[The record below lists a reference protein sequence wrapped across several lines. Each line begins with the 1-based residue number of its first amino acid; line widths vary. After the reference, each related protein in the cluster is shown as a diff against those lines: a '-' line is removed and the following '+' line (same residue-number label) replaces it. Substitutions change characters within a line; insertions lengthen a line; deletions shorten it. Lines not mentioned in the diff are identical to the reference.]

1 MHAIFLTLAL
11 VSTPVDSY
19 PSPDQAAASVVD
31 QLQTGTLLFSEG
43 DCLAVKAFTASQYT
57 HVAAVVVED
66 DQAFVFDSQNGI
78 GVRKMPFEEYL
89 SVTKPDELHI
99 LQPKHAFDAKRSNAF
114 GSHLEKELGRPY
126 AISHHLTGQ
135 RCEGLHCAEYATD
148 ALMTANIIKAKRP
161 PRVSP
166 ATLRSGLLKH
176 DLYVET
182 KTVMITETETNQVE
196 GRNWCHQLWL
206 ETKDCCVGCWSCFN
220 RSVLC
225 R

>member
-1 MHAIFLTLAL
+1 MHAIFLTLTIA
-11 VSTPVDSY
+11 STPIAAY
-19 PSPDQAAASVVD
+19 TTPDEAAASLVEE
-31 QLQTGTLLFSEG
+31 LQTGTLLFSEG
-43 DCLAVKAFTASQYT
+43 DCLAVKAFTASPYT
-57 HVAAVVVED
+57 HVAAIVVED
-66 DQAFVFDSQNGI
+66 NQAFVFDSQNGV
-78 GVRKMPFEEYL
+78 GVRKLHFEEYL
-89 SVTKPDELHI
+89 AVTRPAELHV
-99 LQPKHAFDAKRSNAF
+99 LQPKHTFDEEQAEAFH
-114 GSHLEKELGRPY
+114 SHLQKEVGRPY

-148 ALMTANIIKAKRP
+148 ALMTASLISAKRP

-166 ATLRSGLLKH
+166 HTLRSGLLKH
-176 DLYVET
+176 NLYMVT
-182 KTVMITETETNQVE
+182 KTVAIAEEETAPVK